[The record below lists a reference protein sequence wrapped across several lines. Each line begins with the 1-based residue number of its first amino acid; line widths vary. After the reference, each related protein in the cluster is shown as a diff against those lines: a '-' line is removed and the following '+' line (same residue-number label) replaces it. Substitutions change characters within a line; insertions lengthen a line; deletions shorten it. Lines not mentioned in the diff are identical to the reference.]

1 MTRKK
6 RTSKRVNSKHKPNNQ
21 SSSQP
26 SLEPEAGKLWIH
38 PELNRK
44 ISGPG
49 GNRGEHTTPA
59 AELLRLAD
67 IVLKKR
73 SGQ

>member
-6 RTSKRVNSKHKPNNQ
+6 RTSKRVNAKHKPETP

-26 SLEPEAGKLWIH
+26 SLVPEGGKLWIH

-44 ISGPG
+44 ISGAG

-59 AELLRLAD
+59 AELLKLAD
-67 IVLKKR
+67 IALKK
-73 SGQ
+73 GV

>member
-6 RTSKRVNSKHKPNNQ
+6 RTSKRANAKQKAESQTSPQ
-21 SSSQP
+21 SP
-26 SLEPEAGKLWIH
+26 FAPEAGKLWIH

-49 GNRGEHTTPA
+49 GNRGEHTTSA
-59 AELLRLAD
+59 AELLELAD
-67 IVLKKR
+67 IALKKT
-73 SGQ
+73 SG

>member
-6 RTSKRVNSKHKPNNQ
+6 RTSKSVNSKYKPENQ

-26 SLEPEAGKLWIH
+26 SLAPEGGKLWIH

-49 GNRGEHTTPA
+49 GNRGGHTTST
-59 AELLRLAD
+59 AELLELAD
-67 IVLKKR
+67 IALKNG
-73 SGQ
+73 S